1 MNRRT
6 PAYVIDTH
14 QEANP
19 ALVAQEKL
27 NLLITELKDKSHEIL
42 SVTPVLAGVCPYP
55 LITGYVVVSTYQ
67 TTENPP
73 KQPLIQYV

>member
-6 PAYVIDTH
+6 PAYVIDCH

-19 ALVAQEKL
+19 AESAQTKL
-27 NLLITELKDKSHEIL
+27 NSLITELKDKNQEIL

-55 LITGYVVVSTYQ
+55 LITGYIVVTTYLTIQ
-67 TTENPP
+67 EPT
-73 KQPLIQYV
+73 QPQIQYV